1 MSEMEEV
8 GSMIKLVEQA
18 VSLVDTVRKSLQ
30 KTGSD
35 GHQDEIDKLF
45 EAVDLLVQANQK
57 TIKSIDVLTE
67 NQELAFEQYRM
78 TDKALRQ
85 VCVVLRRLA
94 PDEKIPLLPQTPAGI
109 E

>member
-45 EAVDLLVQANQK
+45 EALIYWFRP
-57 TIKSIDVLTE
+57 IK
-67 NQELAFEQYRM
+67 
-78 TDKALRQ
+78 RQ
-85 VCVVLRRLA
+85 SSRLMF
-94 PDEKIPLLPQTPAGI
+94 
-109 E
+109 